1 MNNNILNTVLN
12 GISKSLN
19 IASNV
24 IPICKDT
31 YPLIKKGKNLLN
43 KNNIINKNPK
53 IDNKINNMNNE
64 NNENNENKQ
73 KKNLSNNP
81 KFFV

>member
-24 IPICKDT
+24 IPIYKDT

-64 NNENNENKQ
+64 NIENKQ